1 MSRLSKEQQD
11 LILDF
16 YFRCGDETSINQ
28 GRDLIAVNP
37 EAAQLYSN
45 LESTLKELDAVKY
58 EPCPDNLVELTIS
71 RLNQAVSQNP
81 FQDQS
86 TCPSQPSE
94 DSSPEFSLSELIRVE
109 QNKSN
114 ISFAQNAPSF
124 KMWISKH
131 RLAEIAAIAAVL
143 LTVSG
148 IGFPV
153 FSNMRHSSW
162 KTACLSHFGGIGQA
176 IARYAEDHEGQ
187 LPSVPLEAGSPWYRV
202 GQQGSE
208 NQSNT
213 RHLWILIPDHY
224 APPNL
229 FVCPGHRGSRPFSGN
244 SEKIAGL
251 CDFPCRKN
259 ISYSYQLIC
268 SKTKLDLPGT
278 ALLLADRNPLF
289 ENIYCNPGDQSNSKE
304 FQVRL
309 DPQLLTRM
317 SSNHVG
323 QGQNILRR
331 DGSADFLKERNLNG
345 DDIFTR
351 QGISLYRGTET
362 PCTDGKDN
370 FLVP

>member
-16 YFRCGDETSINQ
+16 YFRCGDEASINQ
-28 GRDLIAVNP
+28 GRDLIAENP
-37 EAAQLYSN
+37 EAAKLYDN

-58 EPCPDNLVELTIS
+58 EPCPDNLVELTIA
-71 RLNQAVSQNP
+71 RLNQAVSLN
-81 FQDQS
+81 
-86 TCPSQPSE
+86 PSQTNPTQSSD
-94 DSSPEFSLSELIRVE
+94 DSAQVSLPELIRAE

-114 ISFAQNAPSF
+114 ISFTQNASPL
-124 KMWISKH
+124 KTRIPRL
-131 RLAEIAAIAAVL
+131 RLAEVAAIAAVVL
-143 LTVSG
+143 AVSG

-153 FSNMRHSSW
+153 FSNMRQSSW
-162 KTACLSHFGGIGQA
+162 KTVCLAKFGGIGQA
-176 IARYAEDHEGQ
+176 VTRYAEDHEGH
-187 LPSVPLEAGSPWYRV
+187 LPSVPIEAGSPWYRV

-213 RHLWILIPDHY
+213 RHLWILIRSGYVPPD
-224 APPNL
+224 L
-229 FVCPGHRGSRPFSGN
+229 FVCPGHRQSRPFVGD

-268 SKTKLDLPGT
+268 SNTKLDLTGA

-289 ENIYCNPGDQSNSKE
+289 ENIYCNPGDQSNSEE
-304 FQVRL
+304 FHVRP
-309 DPQLLTRM
+309 DPQLLARM
-317 SSNHVG
+317 SSNHRG

-331 DGSADFLKERNLNG
+331 DGSADFLKERTLNG

-362 PCTDGKDN
+362 PCTDGTDN